1 MIYGA
6 SAPRI
11 LFSSLSSKIALYDSV
26 LRQAKSFHPDASVLG
41 VDCNK
46 NCPGANSVKS
56 FMELP
61 ELRGLSDNDLITFL
75 SKAGVSHILPTRDGE
90 LRYWSSKTNLLL
102 SNNVKFLG
110 PTLNAISACEDKFL
124 FNQKISPC
132 GLKVIPCFRSP
143 SSSEY
148 EKWVVKERR
157 GSGSKGLL
165 ISIDKFRAEE
175 FGASL
180 SEPIYQPYIAGK
192 EFTAEGWINRNGEC
206 MAVLLRWRDKVVNGE
221 SFVST
226 TFRNT
231 DWENKIKTLFSSIN
245 GLKGHC
251 LGQFIVDHDENLN
264 LVEINPRL
272 GGASPLSL
280 SSGLNS
286 ILWSLREESGK
297 QFSDS
302 DFQPLFETR
311 LTKLNGQVFI
321 SYPN

>member
-1 MIYGA
+1 MIYGT
-6 SAPRI
+6 SVPRI
-11 LFSSLSSKIALYDSV
+11 LFSSLSSKIALYDAV
-26 LRQAKSFHPDASVLG
+26 LRQAKSFHPSASLVG
-41 VDCNK
+41 ADCNK
-46 NCPGANSVKS
+46 NCTGANSVKS
-56 FMELP
+56 FMVLPKLRELN
-61 ELRGLSDNDLITFL
+61 DDDLIAFL
-75 SKAGVSHILPTRDGE
+75 SKAGVTHILPTRDGE
-90 LRYWSSKTNLLL
+90 LRYWSSRTNLLL
-102 SNNVKFLG
+102 AHNVMFLG
-110 PTLNAISACEDKFL
+110 STLNAVNICEDKFI
-124 FNQKISPC
+124 FFQEVSPS
-132 GLKVIPCFRSP
+132 GLKVIPCFQSP
-143 SSSEY
+143 DDSGF

-157 GSGSKGLL
+157 GSGSKGIL
-165 ISIDKFRAEE
+165 ISVDKFRAEE

-180 SEPIYQPYIAGK
+180 REPIYQPYIAGK
-192 EFTAEGWINRNGEC
+192 EFTAEGWINSNGEC

-280 SSGLNS
+280 SAGMNS
-286 ILWSLREESGK
+286 ILWSLWEETGDHSLEP
-297 QFSDS
+297 
-302 DFQPLFETR
+302 DFQPLPGVR
-311 LTKLNGQVFI
+311 LTKLNGEVFI

>member
-1 MIYGA
+1 MISGT

-11 LFSSLSSKIALYDSV
+11 LFSSLSSKIALYDAV
-26 LRQAKSFHPDASVLG
+26 LRQAKSFHPGASLVG
-41 VDCNK
+41 ADCNK

-56 FMELP
+56 FMFLP
-61 ELRGLSDNDLITFL
+61 KLGELSDHDLTAFL
-75 SKAGVSHILPTRDGE
+75 SKAGITHILPTRDGE
-90 LRYWSSKTNLLL
+90 LQYWSSRTNLLL
-102 SNNVKFLG
+102 THNVIFLG
-110 PTLNAISACEDKFL
+110 SSLNAINICEDKFI
-124 FNQKISPC
+124 FFQEIFPS
-132 GLKVIPCFRSP
+132 GFKVIPCFRSP
-143 SSSEY
+143 DDSEFK
-148 EKWVVKERR
+148 KWVVKERR
-157 GSGSKGLL
+157 GSSSKGLL
-165 ISIDKFRAEE
+165 LSVDKFKAAE

-206 MAVLLRWRDKVVNGE
+206 MAILLRWRDKVVNGE

-302 DFQPLFETR
+302 DFQPLFETK